1 MRNVHRTLVRQ
12 PEVKKPSEDLGVNG
26 EIILKRMLKKL
37 GGRFWAGYE
46 ARSVSNTV
54 KF

>member
-1 MRNVHRTLVRQ
+1 
-12 PEVKKPSEDLGVNG
+12 
-26 EIILKRMLKKL
+26 MLKKL

-54 KF
+54 KFWRYTYQAP